1 MTMAHFDAAE
11 DFGPVGSAALALMP
25 LHLLVDGDGAILSA
39 GATLRRIIGDR
50 ARFLDAF
57 EPVAAPSPADMAQAE
72 RVFLRLRDCP
82 DQVLRGRGMAL
93 GAGAAL
99 YDLGFGTGVTDAI
112 RRFGLTD
119 RDFVP
124 SELVMEVLFLH
135 EANNALMA
143 ELTRANLGLEEARS
157 RAEAEAFTDPL
168 TGLFNRRGLELAFR
182 TLKDGALADPAEHFA
197 LIVLDLDHFKDLND
211 THGHAAGDEML
222 RTVAARLRAVTRDG
236 DTIARTGGDEFVLLL
251 PRSPDHAQAVA
262 LGMRIISALERAV
275 IINDRACRVSASV
288 GLALSCDF
296 PALSWPAME
305 TAADRALYEAKH
317 AGRGCIRTAQGA

>member
-1 MTMAHFDAAE
+1 MAAFDGAG
-11 DFGPVGSAALALMP
+11 DWGPVGSAALALMP
-25 LHLLVDGDGAILSA
+25 LHLLVDGDGVILSA

-50 ARFLDAF
+50 RLFLDAF
-57 EPVAAPSPADMAQAE
+57 EPVAAPSLADLARAE
-72 RVFLRLRDCP
+72 RVFLRLRHCP

-93 GAGAAL
+93 GSGAAL
-99 YDLGFGTGVTDAI
+99 YDLGFGTGITDAI

-135 EANNALMA
+135 EANNVLMA
-143 ELTRANLGLEEARS
+143 ELTRANLGLEEARC

-182 TLKDGALADPAEHFA
+182 TLRDGALADPAEHFA
-197 LIVLDLDHFKDLND
+197 LILLDLDHFKVLND
-211 THGHAAGDEML
+211 TQGHAAGDEML
-222 RTVAARLRAVTRDG
+222 RAVAARLRAATRDG

-251 PRSPDHAQAVA
+251 PHSHDHAQAAA
-262 LGMRIISALERAV
+262 LGARLVNALERPV

-288 GLALSCDF
+288 GLALSRDF
-296 PALSWPAME
+296 PALSWPEME
-305 TAADRALYEAKH
+305 AAADRALYEAKD
-317 AGRGCIRTAQGA
+317 AGRGCIRTAQP